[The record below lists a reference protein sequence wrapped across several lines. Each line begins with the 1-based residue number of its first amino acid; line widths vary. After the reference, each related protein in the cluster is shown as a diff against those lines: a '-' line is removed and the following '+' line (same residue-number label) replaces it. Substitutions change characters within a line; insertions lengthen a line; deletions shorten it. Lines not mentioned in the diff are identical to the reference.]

1 MPKFYLTTAIDYSNG
16 DPHLGHALEKIGAD
30 CIARYR
36 RLRGDDVHFLM
47 GMDEH
52 SQSVIQAAA
61 RASVTPQVWVDRMAN
76 LFADFWRRLHCSHD
90 DWIRTTE
97 PRHIRGVTALLK
109 RIKERRPDDL
119 FVADYEGLYCT
130 GCEEFKSGSQIVNG
144 HCIEHPTL
152 ELVPTKERNHFFR
165 LSAYRDRVLE
175 LITRGEL
182 AVDPTIRR
190 NEVLRLLE
198 AGLQD
203 ISISRVRLPW
213 GIPFPDD
220 EQQTVYVWFDA
231 LINYL
236 SASGFPDQG
245 YERLWPA
252 DLHIIGKGITRFHC
266 VIWPAMLLA
275 ADLAL
280 PRRIWAHGYVQ
291 LAGAKMS
298 KTAGTSVN
306 LSEAISRYGA
316 DPLRYFLLREI
327 GFENDGD
334 FSWER
339 FDARYTADLADTLGN
354 LISRALAMVDRYRG
368 GTVPRDPT
376 GFATPLERD
385 ARATLERY
393 ANAMDALALADGA
406 AAMLEL
412 ATRANR
418 YVEETAPWALAKGG
432 RDAELDTA
440 LANLVRTVGR
450 LAVLAQPFL
459 PEKAAEVWELL
470 GTGRPLSSVKLGD
483 LGGLA
488 VEGLKVRKPPPLF
501 PKASATVSERPGG
514 R

>member
-1 MPKFYLTTAIDYSNG
+1 MPRFYLTTAIDYSNG

-61 RASVTPQVWVDRMAN
+61 RANVTPQVWVDRMAN

-109 RIKERRPDDL
+109 RIQERRPDDL

-165 LSAYRDRVLE
+165 LSAYRDQVLD

-220 EQQTVYVWFDA
+220 QQQTVYVWFDA

-236 SASGFPDQG
+236 SASGFPDTG

-252 DLHIIGKGITRFHC
+252 DLHVIGKGITRFHC

-306 LSEAISRYGA
+306 LSEAIGRYGA

-354 LISRALAMVDRYRG
+354 LISRALSMVDRYRG

-376 GFATPLERD
+376 GYATPLERD
-385 ARATLERY
+385 ARATLARY

-470 GTGRPLSSVKLGD
+470 GTGGALNSVRLGD

-488 VEGLKVRKPPPLF
+488 VEGLRVRKPPPLF
-501 PKASATVSERPGG
+501 PKASATVSQRPGG
-514 R
+514 A